1 MFVNINVYHCL
12 STPINHQRLSILIN
26 LWLSHDSSGWVMV
39 DILKFIVNISLLM
52 SLNSSVMSTITSL
65 VMFLHP
71 GHLLPPYIYR
81 VDQLL
86 ATSIYIQGVCH
97 VTWPPGTLMYM
108 PPGTQGVSGPC
119 CHLVYTGEWSWHLV
133 ARVCHRAM
141 RVMGMPDRNYTCLSR
156 TKHAGPQPRES
167 LTQRSV
173 IIVTVYLPPW
183 YGTYKVPTTLLS
195 VHQGT
200 YYPHKVPSTH
210 ITFTKGIDRALIAHI
225 GHWYYTDMVGITLLS
240 LREGTYYP
248 HKVPSPCARV
258 VYHSDRTHNT
268 LIRVPITLNKV
279 PSPCARVVYHSDR
292 VHNTPISLP
301 QEDSYPLD
309 TMLTPYQTPRYS
321 TFIVPNTL
329 ISWLIRYQPHR
340 YSTFIVPNT
349 LIPCRNYVN
358 TILNTLIPCKHHR

>member
-65 VMFLHP
+65 VMFIHP
-71 GHLLPPYIYR
+71 GHLLPSCIYR

-210 ITFTKGIDRALIAHI
+210 ITFTKGIDTALIAHI
-225 GHWYYTDMVGITLLS
+225 GHWYYTDMVPTTLLS
-240 LREGTYYP
+240 VHQGTYYP

-258 VYHSDRTHNT
+258 VYHADSTHNVQLSLRCYGT
-268 LIRVPITLNKV
+268 DTSHIFLQ
-279 PSPCARVVYHSDR
+279 PCP
-292 VHNTPISLP
+292 N
-301 QEDSYPLD
+301 
-309 TMLTPYQTPRYS
+309 LT
-321 TFIVPNTL
+321 
-329 ISWLIRYQPHR
+329 
-340 YSTFIVPNT
+340 
-349 LIPCRNYVN
+349 
-358 TILNTLIPCKHHR
+358 KH